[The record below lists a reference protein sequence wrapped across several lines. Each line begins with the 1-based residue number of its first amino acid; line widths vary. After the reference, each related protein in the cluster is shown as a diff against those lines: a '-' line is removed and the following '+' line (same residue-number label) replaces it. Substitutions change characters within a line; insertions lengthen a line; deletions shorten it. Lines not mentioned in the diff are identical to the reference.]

1 MSPANPPFFISVM
14 VAGGVR
20 ALGHAFYE
28 SLFSNVCLQ
37 KYRRGMSRG
46 QYPFW
51 KDREIAYETSEKL
64 RYQREL
70 EVTKQRLKNVK
81 CPKCGHVF
89 DIE

>member
-1 MSPANPPFFISVM
+1 MS
-14 VAGGVR
+14 GR
-20 ALGHAFYE
+20 
-28 SLFSNVCLQ
+28 
-37 KYRRGMSRG
+37 

-51 KDREIAYETSEKL
+51 KDREIAYRTSEIW

-70 EVTKQRLKNVK
+70 EETKKKLKNVK

>member
-1 MSPANPPFFISVM
+1 
-14 VAGGVR
+14 
-20 ALGHAFYE
+20 
-28 SLFSNVCLQ
+28 
-37 KYRRGMSRG
+37 MSRG